1 MMISPIAAWYAQQRH
16 HVFRVRT
23 FGKTREA
30 AQIAKECGNLSTM
43 AFELL
48 LAARRDDQVGDLR
61 RQEAPQPSHLFY
73 FAFLVGDAL
82 FELLVTR
89 GRLHARLITD

>member
-23 FGKTREA
+23 FGKTHDA

-48 LAARRDDQVGDLR
+48 LRPRSDDQIGHLWR
-61 RQEAPQPSHLFY
+61 KETSEAAHALD
-73 FAFLVGDAL
+73 FAHLVGDTL
-82 FELLVTR
+82 FKLLV
-89 GRLHARLITD
+89 